1 MGLTKFAERMK
12 QSRERKGMKQ
22 NELAKAINVTPTTIS
37 SYEKADTEGN
47 GKKPTLENAQ
57 AIAETLGVSLD
68 WLCGMSDAVGGG
80 YTDFNAEA
88 YLKSIVRILA
98 ETSHTVSENGIIF
111 ENEVILEFIRKIS
124 DLIDVYHAGSIP
136 KDLIDVCIDK
146 IIKDYSN
153 YEIYCGCFLSS
164 GGADD
169 AGDYVLTVFEVDGQE
184 TATGIYET
192 SVFDGFVARHVKL
205 FISNNK
211 TDRFKATIKEVP
223 DNGGNN
229 PEDE

>member
-22 NELAKAINVTPTTIS
+22 NELAKAVNVTPTTIS

-153 YEIYCGCFLSS
+153 YEIYCDCFLSS
-164 GGADD
+164 DEAYD
-169 AGDYVLTVFEVDGQE
+169 AGKYVFNHFES
-184 TATGIYET
+184 TAGGIKTGIFEDEGLNKFI
-192 SVFDGFVARHVKL
+192 SRNVKL
-205 FISNNK
+205 FMSQNQI
-211 TDRFKATIKEVP
+211 DRFMATIKEVP
-223 DNGGNN
+223 NNGGNN
-229 PEDE
+229 PTDE

>member
-1 MGLTKFAERMK
+1 MGLTIFAERMK

-80 YTDFNAEA
+80 YTDFNAET

-111 ENEVILEFIRKIS
+111 ENEVILEFIEKIS

-164 GGADD
+164 DEADK
-169 AGDYVLTVFEVDGQE
+169 AGEYVFETGGHE
-184 TATGIYET
+184 TTTGIYKI
-192 SVFDGFVARHVKL
+192 SVLNEPVPRHVHL
-205 FISNNK
+205 FISTNK

>member
-1 MGLTKFAERMK
+1 MGLTIFAERMK

-22 NELAKAINVTPTTIS
+22 NELAKAVNVTPTTIS

-68 WLCGMSDAVGGG
+68 WLCGMSDAVDGG
-80 YTDFNAEA
+80 YTDFNAET

-98 ETSHTVSENGIIF
+98 ETSHNISENGIIF
-111 ENEVILEFIRKIS
+111 DNEVILEFIWKIS
-124 DLIDVYHAGSIP
+124 GLIDVYHAGSIP

-164 GGADD
+164 DEAAD
-169 AGDYVLTVFEVDGQE
+169 AGNHVF
-184 TATGIYET
+184 
-192 SVFDGFVARHVKL
+192 
-205 FISNNK
+205 N
-211 TDRFKATIKEVP
+211 P
-223 DNGGNN
+223 DS
-229 PEDE
+229 

>member
-1 MGLTKFAERMK
+1 MGLTIFAERMK

-22 NELAKAINVTPTTIS
+22 NELAKAVNVTPTTIS

-68 WLCGMSDAVGGG
+68 WLCGMSDAVDGG
-80 YTDFNAEA
+80 YTDFNAET

-98 ETSHTVSENGIIF
+98 ETSHTISEEGINF
-111 ENEVILEFIRKIS
+111 DNYVILDFIRKIS
-124 DLIDVYHAGSIP
+124 GLIDVYHAGSIP

-153 YEIYCGCFLSS
+153 YEIFCGCFLSS
-164 GGADD
+164 DEADD
-169 AGDYVLTVFEVDGQE
+169 AGDYVCNVFETDGQE
-184 TATGIYET
+184 AEMGIYKT
-192 SVFDGFVARHVKL
+192 KVLKRLVPRDVKL
-205 FISNNK
+205 FISQNQI
-211 TDRFKATIKEVP
+211 DRFKETIKEVS
-223 DNGGNN
+223 DNGSNN
-229 PEDE
+229 PTDQ